1 MALTQQKREINTV
14 SYDSQQGKYCLTTG
28 KDQTMIL
35 YEIDNYYK
43 QAKVLGSM
51 QIATLSD
58 TTFSALCVV
67 EKFSK

>member
-1 MALTQQKREINTV
+1 
-14 SYDSQQGKYCLTTG
+14 
-28 KDQTMIL
+28 MIL